1 MSVFLCKEN
10 VRETLV
16 SQGISLTTSHN
27 TFLYIR
33 HTCLLT
39 APKKKKPSRTG
50 GWVHNDNN
58 KSIVPLTA
66 RQKYAILILV

>member
-33 HTCLLT
+33 HTDLLKGEQPV
-39 APKKKKPSRTG
+39 A
-50 GWVHNDNN
+50 
-58 KSIVPLTA
+58 VPT
-66 RQKYAILILV
+66 

>member
-33 HTCLLT
+33 YSGIL
-39 APKKKKPSRTG
+39 KKMAARLSSHQ
-50 GWVHNDNN
+50 VHYS
-58 KSIVPLTA
+58 KSVISLSF
-66 RQKYAILILV
+66 R